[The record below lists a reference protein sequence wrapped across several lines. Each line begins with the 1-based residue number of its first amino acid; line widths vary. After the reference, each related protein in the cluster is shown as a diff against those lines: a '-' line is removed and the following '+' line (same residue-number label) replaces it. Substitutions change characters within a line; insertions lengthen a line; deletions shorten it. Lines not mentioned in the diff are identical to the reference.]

1 MKSIHKIKHKL
12 KNPVVTVGTFD
23 GVHLGHQK
31 IMHKLVERAKQ
42 LDGVSVVITYHPHPL
57 EILNNRKY
65 PYLLTEK
72 EKKESILKELG
83 VDYVLWLDFD
93 NNLANLPAEEFIKEY
108 FVNQL
113 QAKEIIVGYDWH
125 FGKNREGDYH
135 LLQKQAHLYGYKVD
149 MVREVKIDGEIV
161 SSTKI
166 RDYIRNGKV
175 DKANTMLGRPYSIL
189 GKVVGGDKLG
199 RKLGFPTT
207 NLVPKEERK
216 LLPQCGVY
224 LTKTSYNKQ
233 NLWGLTYIG
242 KKPTIKLDNKKKF
255 IETYIFDFNKNIYA
269 EDIELF
275 FVKWVREDR
284 KFSST
289 DELIQQ
295 IRKDES
301 IGRELIQ
308 EVGS

>member
-1 MKSIHKIKHKL
+1 MKELSKIKTEL

-31 IMHKLVERAKQ
+31 IMRTLVKRAKAI
-42 LDGVSVVITYHPHPL
+42 DGVSVVVTYHPHPL

-72 EKKESILKELG
+72 EKKERILKELG
-83 VDYVLWLDFD
+83 VDYVLWLNFD
-93 NNLANLPAEEFIKEY
+93 NYMVNLSADEFIREY
-108 FVNQL
+108 FVDRL
-113 QAKEIIVGYDWH
+113 HAKEIIVGYDWH

-135 LLQKQAHLYGYKVD
+135 LLKRQSQVYGYKVD
-149 MVREVKIDGEIV
+149 MVKELKINRELV
-161 SSTKI
+161 SSTRI
-166 RDYIRNGKV
+166 REYIRNGEIE
-175 DKANTMLGRPYSIL
+175 KANMMLGRDYSIL
-189 GKVVGGDKLG
+189 GKVVGGDRLG

-216 LLPQCGVY
+216 LLPKCGVY
-224 LTKTSYNKQ
+224 LSKTLFN
-233 NLWGLTYIG
+233 NENRWGLTYVG

-255 IETYIFDFNKNIYA
+255 IETYIFDFNKNIYL

-284 KFSST
+284 KFLST
-289 DELIQQ
+289 DELIEQ
-295 IRKDES
+295 IRKDEEV
-301 IGRELIQ
+301 GRKWIQ
-308 EVGS
+308 EVES